1 MRNILRGGR
10 IKKWKMMLIKFDMTG
25 DIKSRRNW
33 IQTKVTFGVRSI
45 SKKNAFF
52 GTKSELMF
60 GIRT

>member
-1 MRNILRGGR
+1 
-10 IKKWKMMLIKFDMTG
+10 MMLIKFDMTG
-25 DIKSRRNW
+25 DIKLRRKW
-33 IQTKVTFGVRSI
+33 IQTKITFGVRSI